1 MNTDLATD
9 SGEERN
15 NVASWSY
22 RQRST
27 HVSGTRRHERLDDWS
42 TRLQARSSCLRAG
55 AVCDRMSD
63 EDQPRLHEPNASL
76 KEPPNGRDQ
85 LRRGAP
91 SAACRGWAA
100 RLSASHEEKSE
111 IHCRCA
117 CVSGTSSPR
126 DRRIVLIAV
135 SGFWPPEMRAAAA
148 TIADRPM
155 PWRQWTATLLPACSA
170 TTIWSTSCA
179 TASRE
184 FGTLRSGIGKERNSS
199 PLAAEEADSPAR
211 ASSASSSGSKSDTT
225 MSMPAS
231 RQARVSS
238 SSHSAP
244 RGRGTIPSRPCHGP
258 AIQKTFAPISTIRP
272 PLGAPRLVE
281 GRPR

>member
-1 MNTDLATD
+1 MRYNVKKRSPHGRSYASAARRRFAAQRRAQAVQVPFHACSSD
-9 SGEERN
+9 SPQLVTKQLKHLNRPVESPIN
-15 NVASWSY
+15 SSNL
-22 RQRST
+22 
-27 HVSGTRRHERLDDWS
+27 RRR
-42 TRLQARSSCLRAG
+42 CCY
-55 AVCDRMSD
+55 V
-63 EDQPRLHEPNASL
+63 
-76 KEPPNGRDQ
+76 PPNVRDQ

-100 RLSASHEEKSE
+100 RLSASHEEKSA

-135 SGFWPPEMRAAAA
+135 SAFWPPEMRAAAA

-155 PWRQWTATLLPACSA
+155 PWRQWSATLLPACSPS
-170 TTIWSTSCA
+170 TMWSTSCT

-211 ASSASSSGSKSDTT
+211 ASSASSSGIKSDTT

-258 AIQKTFAPISTIRP
+258 AIQKTFAPISPILP
-272 PLGAPRLVE
+272 PLEAPLLAE

>member
-1 MNTDLATD
+1 MA
-9 SGEERN
+9 
-15 NVASWSY
+15 
-22 RQRST
+22 
-27 HVSGTRRHERLDDWS
+27 RREHGGGPY
-42 TRLQARSSCLRAG
+42 A
-55 AVCDRMSD
+55 
-63 EDQPRLHEPNASL
+63 P
-76 KEPPNGRDQ
+76 DQ

-100 RLSASHEEKSE
+100 RLSASHDEKSA

-126 DRRIVLIAV
+126 DRRTVMIAV
-135 SGFWPPEMRAAAA
+135 STFWPCEMRAAAA

-155 PWRQWTATLLPACSA
+155 PWRQWSAMLLPACSA
-170 TTIWSTSCA
+170 STIWSTSLA

-199 PLAAEEADSPAR
+199 PLAAEEADSSVR
-211 ASSASSSGSKSDTT
+211 ANSASSPGSKSDTT

-231 RQARVSS
+231 RHARVSS

-244 RGRGTIPSRPCHGP
+244 RGRGTIPSRPRHGP
-258 AIQKTFAPISTIRP
+258 AIQKTFAPIFTILA
-272 PLGAPRLVE
+272 PLEAALRAE